1 MAKTVEYQ
9 GYTISSTPVQL
20 SGKNEWK
27 PEIVISSER
36 EGIVTSRPYAD
47 ETTYTTEEAA
57 DNHGI
62 KLGQYIIDGKGPE
75 LSVTSEQASCR

>member
-1 MAKTVEYQ
+1 MSKHVEYRE
-9 GYTISSTPVQL
+9 YTISSTPLQL

-27 PEIVISSER
+27 PAIVISSER

-47 ETTYTTEEAA
+47 DTTYTTEEAA

-62 KLGQYIIDGKGPE
+62 KLGQYIIDGE
-75 LSVTSEQASCR
+75 SSQLSVT

>member
-1 MAKTVEYQ
+1 MSRHVEYR
-9 GYTISSTPVQL
+9 GYTISSTPL
-20 SGKNEWK
+20 HLLESGEWK

-47 ETTYTTEEAA
+47 DTTYTTEEAA

-62 KLGQYIIDGKGPE
+62 KLGQYIIDGESPQ
-75 LSVTSEQASCR
+75 LSVT

>member
-1 MAKTVEYQ
+1 MSTHVEYRE
-9 GYTISSTPVQL
+9 YTISSTPLHL

-27 PEIVISSER
+27 PAIVISSER

-47 ETTYTTEEAA
+47 DTTYTTEEAA

-62 KLGQYIIDGKGPE
+62 KLGQYIIDGKGSE
-75 LSVTSEQASCR
+75 LSVT

>member
-1 MAKTVEYQ
+1 MSKHVEYRE
-9 GYTISSTPVQL
+9 YNISSRPLHL

-27 PEIVISSER
+27 PAIVISSER

-47 ETTYTTEEAA
+47 DTTYTTEEAA

-62 KLGQYIIDGKGPE
+62 KLGQYIIDGESPQ
-75 LSVTSEQASCR
+75 LSVT